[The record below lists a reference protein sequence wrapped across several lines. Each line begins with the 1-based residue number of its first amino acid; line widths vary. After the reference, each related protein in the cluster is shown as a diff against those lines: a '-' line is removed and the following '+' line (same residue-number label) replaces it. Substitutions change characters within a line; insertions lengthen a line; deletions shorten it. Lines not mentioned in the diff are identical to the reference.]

1 MNVQELFTQ
10 IGFDAIMDAL
20 RNTHRNEPSIQHPA
34 EYKQAFDNLSTLA
47 FSGEGGEVTFDVT
60 PREEWFTPHSLPM
73 LARGVEGDY
82 WNNIVGKEVVRPEDN
97 PFTDAELAGAILWGA
112 TFYGFTSHNQ
122 WHPREEIYSEYGRRA
137 RELELRQYRPYIR
150 DKKILKQLKK
160 DDFPYGNIAFPMEI
174 WDKIQIRE
182 IHQNRHKRKRIYRL
196 EKRIE
201 QLKNLDKRVKKID
214 EIQHDTG
221 KNIGDLKNRIMQAG
235 SIIPDWREC
244 HLHDG
249 ENRVDYA
256 TDLMTNYFP
265 TASDILGIGEES
277 IVIFYTLPENKL
289 TLEERNKLEDFLT
302 SASGSTKVN
311 FYDGVNPE
319 QDFPLGIEFVG
330 ISKNKIEDDD

>member
-1 MNVQELFTQ
+1 MTVQELFNQ
-10 IGFDAIMDAL
+10 MGFDAIMDAL
-20 RNTHRNEPSIQHPA
+20 RNTHRNEPSIKHPA
-34 EYKQAFDNLSTLA
+34 MYKQAFDNLSTLT
-47 FSGEGGEVTFDVT
+47 FDGEGGKVTFEVT

-73 LARGVEGDY
+73 VVFGVEGDY
-82 WNNIVGKEVVRPEDN
+82 WNNIVAKEVVRPEDN

-174 WDKIQIRE
+174 WDKIHIRE
-182 IHQNRHKRKRIYRL
+182 SHQNRHKRKRFYRL

-221 KNIGDLKNRIMQAG
+221 KNIEDLKNRIMQAG

-265 TASDILGIGEES
+265 TASDILGIGEEF

-319 QDFPLGIEFVG
+319 QDFPLVIEFVG